1 MSLLN
6 KSNNS
11 VLSFNL
17 DDYLWTKVLSE
28 EMLINNITKNKKNIN
43 YKNLQN
49 KKYNLDDIVDNNKLN
64 KKIITDHN
72 GRGWKFLFKK
82 STFPYISKELDRTKY
97 GSNENEKYI
106 IDLDNE
112 LKSLTN
118 DASIIK
124 RIKMTSYQVI
134 QGYFSSEIFNYFN
147 CQKLT
152 NGNIIVKPYFKPDK
166 SDKYI
171 IVDIGKYNNEI
182 ISNIKS
188 YYIIKLININN
199 DDIYD
204 ICRIDFNIIIN
215 FTKNTIDFKYKIN
228 YMNNLYKN
236 IIIEL
241 PKLFFETFNGN
252 TKNNLLSLIFEILFN
267 DNIVKN
273 INKQRIFYNYIYK
286 LLKNIK
292 DEKSYN
298 IFEETIEFLYQ
309 NCNLIENNIIKN
321 KNILNK
327 SLNATI
333 PITKNNK
340 DKVHSD
346 FLIVSYNEAAE
357 QFTYNDCLP
366 ILFKILNEN
375 PSFIIVCTQESKT
388 GNFRNIY
395 DAGHYEHVLN
405 NYITKLDYERIK
417 KVDAS
422 VIGIKDKNVRTRIYI
437 NKNNV
442 LFDKSLL
449 KNNMANTE
457 NTENNNYNPR
467 EAIINYNPNENILS
481 KHDYLITDIDT
492 KKSVESGL
500 GTISNK
506 TLYKGSIFTKLE
518 IKNMNG
524 IEKDY
529 KIIVVNS
536 HLYYKKSGNTGLE
549 KREKELSDIIKE
561 FDLINYWNQGYN
573 IFFCGD
579 MNFRLNN
586 VHENYKINSEYKSII
601 SNYLLNESK
610 YKEKSSTK
618 FKTKDELYKF
628 IINHSLYDKMI
639 NNTNKKLFIEQNKKY
654 HNYNIHSLFENI
666 KNNDSD
672 ENKKLKKE
680 LYKDFMKYMSS
691 LTLDSNTEKKE
702 RLFYTYLIDSIN
714 TLGIHLSSKY
724 FEGQSLK
731 NIEFYKNKK
740 IENYKQIFDIYPK
753 KDGAEKYARVPSGT
767 DRIIYALSEK
777 NSNIKISP
785 YNFNVHLFPDKSD
798 HKMISLSFEL
808 CDGGSGRYEYERPI
822 TNKEI
827 EFIPESAT
835 YNKNIT
841 TRNTLNRS
849 VTASPSVKYGLSNN

>member
-1 MSLLN
+1 MSDLN

-28 EMLINNITKNKKNIN
+28 EMLTNNITKNKKNIN

-49 KKYNLDDIVDNNKLN
+49 KNLDDIIDNNKLN

-72 GRGWKFLFKK
+72 GRGWKFSFKK
-82 STFPYISKELDRTKY
+82 MFGSKELDRTKY
-97 GSNENEKYI
+97 GSNEDEKYI
-106 IDLDNE
+106 KDLDNE
-112 LKSLTN
+112 LKNLTN
-118 DASIIK
+118 DESIIK

-147 CQKLT
+147 CQKLS
-152 NGNIIVKPYFKPDK
+152 NGNIIIKPYFKPNK

-171 IVDIGKYNNEI
+171 IVDIGKYSNEI

-188 YYIIKLININN
+188 YYIIRLINMNN

-228 YMNNLYKN
+228 YMNENYKN

-241 PKLFFETFNGN
+241 PKLYFEIFKSN
-252 TKNNLLSLIFEILFN
+252 KKHNLSFIFEILFN
-267 DNIVKN
+267 NNIVKN

-286 LLKNIK
+286 LLKNIN
-292 DEKSYN
+292 DEDKESYN
-298 IFEETIEFLYQ
+298 IFENTIKFLYE
-309 NCNLIENNIIKN
+309 NCELIENNIIKN

-327 SLNATI
+327 SLNGTI

-346 FLIVSYNEAAE
+346 FLIVSYNEEAE
-357 QFTYNDCLP
+357 QYTYNDCLP

-375 PSFIIVCTQESKT
+375 PVFIIVCTQESKT

-395 DAGHYEHVLN
+395 DAGHYQHVLY
-405 NYITKLDYERIK
+405 NYITKLDYERII

-422 VIGIKDKNVRTRIYI
+422 VIGIKDKNVRTRVYI
-437 NKNNV
+437 NKNSV

-449 KNNMANTE
+449 KNTENNTE
-457 NTENNNYNPR
+457 NNNNYNPR

-500 GTISNK
+500 GSISNK

-586 VHENYKINSEYKSII
+586 VHESNKTNSGYKSII

-610 YKEKSSTK
+610 YKEKSSSK

-628 IINHSLYDKMI
+628 IVNRSLYDKML
-639 NNTNKKLFIEQNKKY
+639 NNTNKELFIEQNKKY
-654 HNYNIHSLFENI
+654 QNYNIHSLFENI
-666 KNNDSD
+666 KNSDSD
-672 ENKKLKKE
+672 EKKKLKKE

-702 RLFYTYLIDSIN
+702 KLFYTYLIDSIN

-740 IENYKQIFDIYPK
+740 IENYQEIFDIYPK
-753 KDGAEKYARVPSGT
+753 KDRPEKYARVPSGT

-808 CDGGSGRYEYERPI
+808 CDGGKYEYERPI
-822 TNKEI
+822 TNKKTD
-827 EFIPESAT
+827 FIPESAT
-835 YNKNIT
+835 YNIT

-849 VTASPSVKYGLSNN
+849 VNISPSVKYGLSN